1 MIVIRDRH
9 SRGRTLLDE
18 AGVVIDMVRR
28 GGLPSV
34 DLR

>member
-1 MIVIRDRH
+1 MIAIRDRH

-18 AGVVIDMVRR
+18 AGGVIDLVGR
-28 GGLPSV
+28 GGWPSV